1 LVIVIKVG
9 GSLAVDSDVLRGL
22 CIELS
27 RVAERFKVVVVPGGG
42 EFADMVR
49 EIDVRFGLGSVAS
62 HRMALLG
69 MDQFGLLLSELIPNC
84 RVASSL
90 SVIGGLGSSG
100 RAAVFLPSRLLF
112 RARSLVA
119 SWNVTSDSV
128 AAYVA
133 GRLGATKL
141 VLVTDVDG
149 VFSADPKV
157 DKGAEL
163 LAKVSASGLFEI
175 GSRTSVDRFLPTL
188 LLKFGLDCFV
198 VNGRFPERVAQVLAS
213 ESAICTHILAK

>member
-1 LVIVIKVG
+1 MVIVIKVG

-22 CIELS
+22 CVELS

-49 EIDVRFGLGSVAS
+49 EIDARFGLGSVAS

-84 RVASSL
+84 RMASSL

-100 RAAVFLPSRLLF
+100 RAVVLLPSRLLF
-112 RARSLVA
+112 RARSLEA
-119 SWNVTSDSV
+119 SWNVTSDSG

-141 VLVTDVDG
+141 VLVTDG
-149 VFSADPKV
+149 W
-157 DKGAEL
+157 
-163 LAKVSASGLFEI
+163 GLF
-175 GSRTSVDRFLPTL
+175 SRS
-188 LLKFGLDCFV
+188 
-198 VNGRFPERVAQVLAS
+198 
-213 ESAICTHILAK
+213 